1 MSATIIYF
9 LRKDGISKAET
20 KNAFRSSMYV
30 WSDVAKRYC
39 GLERFPMIFDD
50 NCLESQMEVWNFNI
64 RHPGVMQ
71 KHEEIALVSTMDKT
85 LAEPSQWLRL
95 VEAFEKYSSEHPNS
109 SFGEQAA
116 AIRSVM
122 ESDQASEIVA
132 IGWQQTSVNGD
143 SPWFSYEEDEDGE
156 DYVEVYD
163 PATGNTHYWLMESV
177 DSVGVEEE
185 VETK

>member
-20 KNAFRSSMYV
+20 RNAFRSSMYI

-50 NCLESQMEVWNFNI
+50 DCLESQMEVWNFNS
-64 RHPGVMQ
+64 RHPGIMQ
-71 KHEEIALVSTMDKT
+71 KHEEIALVSTMDNA
-85 LAEPSQWLRL
+85 LAEPSQWPRL
-95 VEAFEKYSSEHPNS
+95 VEAFEKYGAEHPNS

-122 ESDQASEIVA
+122 ESEQASGVVA

-143 SPWFSYEEDEDGE
+143 SPWFSYEEDEGGE
-156 DYVEVYD
+156 EYVEVYD
-163 PATGNTHYWLMESV
+163 PAIGNTHFWLMDSV
-177 DSVGVEEE
+177 DHKDAKDEQP
-185 VETK
+185 